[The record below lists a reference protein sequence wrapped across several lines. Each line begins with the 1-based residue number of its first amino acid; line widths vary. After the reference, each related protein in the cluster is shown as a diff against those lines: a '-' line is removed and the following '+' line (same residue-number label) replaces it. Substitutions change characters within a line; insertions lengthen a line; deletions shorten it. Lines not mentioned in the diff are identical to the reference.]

1 MKKAIGINKQF
12 SIKQLNT
19 SKDDPFT
26 LYLAGL
32 APSGR
37 RSMKSQ
43 LIGVL
48 KLMSYKDDPAQVPW
62 RNLKYGHV
70 VKLRHILMEQGKS
83 ANTVNT
89 TMAAI
94 SGVMR
99 TAFNMGL
106 IGSDEYMR
114 VKLIKRVNSHKLP
127 VGREL
132 KQKEIKKMLACCKRD
147 KDTLGVRDAAIIAV
161 MLSTGLRRTEVVG
174 LSTEIFIN

>member
-1 MKKAIGINKQF
+1 MKKSISIKNQQF

-43 LIGVL
+43 LAGVL
-48 KLMSYKDDPAQVPW
+48 KLMGYTDDPAQFPW

-70 VKLRHILMEQGKS
+70 VKLRHILIEQGKS

-99 TAFNMGL
+99 TAFTMGH
-106 IGSDEYMR
+106 IGSDDYMR
-114 VKLIKRVNSHKLP
+114 IKLIKLIVPPMISTSWVETR
-127 VGREL
+127 
-132 KQKEIKKMLACCKRD
+132 AT
-147 KDTLGVRDAAIIAV
+147 TLQ
-161 MLSTGLRRTEVVG
+161 E
-174 LSTEIFIN
+174 